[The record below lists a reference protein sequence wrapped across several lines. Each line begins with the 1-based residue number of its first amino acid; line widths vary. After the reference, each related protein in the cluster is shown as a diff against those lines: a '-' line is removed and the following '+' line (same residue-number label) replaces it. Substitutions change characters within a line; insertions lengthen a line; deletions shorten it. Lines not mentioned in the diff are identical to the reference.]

1 MLALGLNSDSSF
13 DGIDAVLVDIGAD
26 GLLKRRVSSPGKPSI
41 GRKRVADQALAAFEN
56 KLSIFELC
64 RLNYVPGA
72 LYEEAARSLRR
83 ETETPPEALAVI
95 LDEITTMIA
104 AGGGV
109 RNKALMERI
118 RANLP
123 PDLRLAVSDEFGH
136 PAQYKEA
143 VKFAALALAAQL
155 QLANNIP
162 AASGASRF
170 AILGKLVLAPWLARG
185 VGSVVQQRE
194 RA

>member
-1 MLALGLNSDSSF
+1 MKRPRFIAGKT
-13 DGIDAVLVDIGAD
+13 VDW
-26 GLLKRRVSSPGKPSI
+26 P
-41 GRKRVADQALAAFEN
+41 KRVADQALAAFEN

-170 AILGKLVLAPWLARG
+170 AILGNLVLAPWLARG